1 MLYMMAMDYLPI
13 QVTSVPCE
21 CVFLSAKEMDTTK
34 RNQIS
39 LVLME
44 ALQLLKFSIKKE
56 HLNFMDGWLTSEAA
70 MSGVLKPTDA
80 PLGSLFLG
88 NPNMLR
94 IEPRLLLT
102 SYDYGVRGT

>member
-56 HLNFMDGWLTSEAA
+56 CLNFMDGWLTSEAA

-88 NPNMLR
+88 DPDTVLDTMLNDFS
-94 IEPRLLLT
+94 T
-102 SYDYGVRGT
+102 YDRES

>member
-1 MLYMMAMDYLPI
+1 MDYLPI
-13 QVTSVPCE
+13 QVMSVPCKH
-21 CVFLSAKEMDTTK
+21 VFLSAKETDTAK

-70 MSGVLKPTDA
+70 MIGVSKPTDT

-88 NPNMLR
+88 DPDTVLDTMLNDFS
-94 IEPRLLLT
+94 T
-102 SYDYGVRGT
+102 YDCES